1 MADAGMGSTTDE
13 LPESDIFPFVSVPR
27 SRPVGSLDST
37 AAASTGAHFIPKLS
51 DSQIDFAFAC

>member
-37 AAASTGAHFIPKLS
+37 AAASTGAHFIVN
-51 DSQIDFAFAC
+51 